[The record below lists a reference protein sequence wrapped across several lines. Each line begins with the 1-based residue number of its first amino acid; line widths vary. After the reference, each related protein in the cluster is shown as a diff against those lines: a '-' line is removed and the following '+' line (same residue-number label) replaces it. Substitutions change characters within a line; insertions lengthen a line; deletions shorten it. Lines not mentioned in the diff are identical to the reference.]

1 MRLGPRRWGLGLGAA
16 AGFWFSV
23 FCFLF
28 SGPWG
33 RRPGWDRATGLGYG
47 SGLVRFGQVWSG
59 LGWAAGCAPHFEVP
73 GVDPGEE
80 VAVGL
85 QLSLGLQT
93 KTGER

>member
-1 MRLGPRRWGLGLGAA
+1 MRLGPRRWGLGLGVG

-47 SGLVRFGQVWSG
+47 SGLVRFGQVWGG
-59 LGWAAGCAPHFEVP
+59 LRAVP
-73 GVDPGEE
+73 LTLKSRG
-80 VAVGL
+80 
-85 QLSLGLQT
+85 SILGKRSQ
-93 KTGER
+93 